1 MAQKEAF
8 FAPAERLHS
17 VCMLLVLRRVTTL
30 RERRKRVSFLL
41 KRVSPYVCPEPV
53 LVNRSF

>member
-8 FAPAERLHS
+8 FAPAVRLHS

-30 RERRKRVSFLL
+30 RERRKRVLFLL
-41 KRVSPYVCPEPV
+41 KNEFLSMFVPS
-53 LVNRSF
+53 LSW